1 MSNGFRP
8 WIPLLTFAL
17 LAAPL
22 ARAADDLRISG
33 PFTHDNLSVFLIHST
48 SPDAAKGKL
57 LTLHEAMDAK
67 KVVVYETGAVNELS
81 IENQSAQD
89 VYIQSGDIVKGGR
102 QDRVLTTDLI
112 LPAHSGKLPI
122 SSFCVEQGRW
132 TRRGNE
138 SAEQFGT
145 SDKVVAFKQLKMAVH
160 EPNAQVQVWN
170 EVANARQSLA
180 ETVAVSGAASGGAV
194 GGVSGGVAA
203 GEGRAPIVMVAP
215 SPARPRST
223 SMQMAL
229 ESRPVVDATAAY
241 IKDLAKIVDGQND
254 VVGFVYAIN
263 GAVNSGDVYASN
275 DLFRRMWPML
285 LESSATEAL
294 AERAQAA
301 KTAIPDLATVKSVL
315 ADADRGK
322 ESSQQ
327 TNGRLSI
334 TRKESPKTLLFET
347 RDPHQGGNWIHRSYV
362 VK

>member
-8 WIPLLTFAL
+8 WISLLAFAL

-22 ARAADDLRISG
+22 APAADDLRISG
-33 PFTHDNLSVFLIHST
+33 PFTHDNLSVFLIHGAR
-48 SPDAAKGKL
+48 PDAAKGKL

-67 KVVVYETGAVNELS
+67 KVVVYETGTVNALS
-81 IENQSAQD
+81 IENQSSQD

-112 LPAHSGKLPI
+112 LPAHSGKLAI

-138 SAEQFGT
+138 PADQFGT
-145 SDKVVAFKQLKMAVH
+145 SDKVLAFRQLKMAVH
-160 EPNAQVQVWN
+160 EPNAQMQVWN

-180 ETVAVSGAASGGAV
+180 ETVTVTGAV
-194 GGVSGGVAA
+194 AA
-203 GEGRAPIVMVAP
+203 TP
-215 SPARPRST
+215 PAMPRST

-229 ESRPVVDATAAY
+229 ESKPVVDATAAY
-241 IKDLAKIVDGQND
+241 IKDLAKIVDSQND

-294 AERAQAA
+294 AGRAKAA
-301 KTAIPDLATVKSVL
+301 KTAIPDLATVKSFL
-315 ADADRGK
+315 ADADGGR
-322 ESSQQ
+322 ESSKQ

-334 TRKESPKTLLFET
+334 ARKESPRTLLFET
-347 RDPHQGGNWIHRSYV
+347 RDPNQAGGWIHKSYV

>member
-8 WIPLLTFAL
+8 WISPLTFAL

-22 ARAADDLRISG
+22 AVAADDLRVSG
-33 PFTHDNLSVFLIHST
+33 PFTHDNLSVFLIQGT
-48 SPDAAKGKL
+48 RPDAAKGKL

-67 KVVVYETGAVNELS
+67 KVVVYETGTVNELS
-81 IENQSAQD
+81 IQNQSSQD

-138 SAEQFGT
+138 PAEQFGT

-170 EVANARQSLA
+170 EVANARQQLA
-180 ETVAVSGAASGGAV
+180 ETVTVTGAAGGIAI
-194 GGVSGGVAA
+194 
-203 GEGRAPIVMVAP
+203 APN
-215 SPARPRST
+215 SPAMARST

-229 ESRPVVDATAAY
+229 ESKPVVDATAAY
-241 IKDLAKIVDGQND
+241 IEDLAKIVAGRND

-263 GAVNSGDVYASN
+263 GALNSGDVYASN

-285 LESSATEAL
+285 LQSSATKPWPS
-294 AERAQAA
+294 AA
-301 KTAIPDLATVKSVL
+301 KLQKPLRPTWAP
-315 ADADRGK
+315 
-322 ESSQQ
+322 
-327 TNGRLSI
+327 
-334 TRKESPKTLLFET
+334 
-347 RDPHQGGNWIHRSYV
+347 
-362 VK
+362 

>member
-8 WIPLLTFAL
+8 WISLLSFAL

-22 ARAADDLRISG
+22 AAAADDLRISG
-33 PFTHDNLSVFLIHST
+33 PFTHDNLSVSLIHST
-48 SPDAAKGKL
+48 RPDAGKGKL

-67 KVVVYETGAVNELS
+67 KVVVYETGTVNELS
-81 IENQSAQD
+81 VENQSSQD

-138 SAEQFGT
+138 PAEQFAV
-145 SDKVVAFKQLKMAVH
+145 SDRVVAFKPLKMAVH
-160 EPNAQVQVWN
+160 EQNAQMQVWN

-180 ETVAVSGAASGGAV
+180 ESVTVTGAAGA
-194 GGVSGGVAA
+194 AM
-203 GEGRAPIVMVAP
+203 APNPPTMA
-215 SPARPRST
+215 RST

-229 ESRPVVDATAAY
+229 ESQPVVDATAAY

-254 VVGFVYAIN
+254 VVGFIYAID
-263 GAVNSGDVYASN
+263 GQINSGDVYASN

-285 LESSATEAL
+285 LQSSATEAL
-294 AERAQAA
+294 AARTKAA
-301 KTAIPDLATVKSVL
+301 KTTPPDMASVKSLL

-322 ESSQQ
+322 ESSKQ

-347 RDPHQGGNWIHRSYV
+347 SDPNRPGDWIHKSYV

>member
-1 MSNGFRP
+1 MSNRFRP
-8 WIPLLTFAL
+8 WISPLTFAL

-22 ARAADDLRISG
+22 AVAADDLRISG
-33 PFTHDNLSVFLIHST
+33 PFTHDNLSVFLIHGGRT
-48 SPDAAKGKL
+48 DAAKGKL

-67 KVVVYETGAVNELS
+67 KVVVYETGTVNELS
-81 IENQSAQD
+81 IENQSSQD

-138 SAEQFGT
+138 SADQFGA

-160 EPNAQVQVWN
+160 QPDAQVQVWN

-180 ETVAVSGAASGGAV
+180 ETVTVTGAA
-194 GGVSGGVAA
+194 GGVA
-203 GEGRAPIVMVAP
+203 VAATP
-215 SPARPRST
+215 PAMPRST

-229 ESRPVVDATAAY
+229 ESKPVADAAAAY

-263 GAVNSGDVYASN
+263 GALNSGDVYASN

-294 AERAQAA
+294 ADRAKAA

-315 ADADRGK
+315 ADADRGR
-322 ESSQQ
+322 ESSKQ

-334 TRKESPKTLLFET
+334 VRKESPKTLLFET
-347 RDPHQGGNWIHRSYV
+347 RDPNQPGDWIHKSYV

>member
-1 MSNGFRP
+1 MSNRFRP
-8 WIPLLTFAL
+8 WIPLLSFAL

-48 SPDAAKGKL
+48 RPDAAKGKL
-57 LTLHEAMDAK
+57 LTLHDAMDAK
-67 KVVVYETGAVNELS
+67 KVVVYETGTVNELS
-81 IENQSAQD
+81 IENQSSQD

-132 TRRGNE
+132 TRRDDEPAGV
-138 SAEQFGT
+138 FGT

-180 ETVAVSGAASGGAV
+180 ETVAGVAGGA
-194 GGVSGGVAA
+194 GGAMSAT
-203 GEGRAPIVMVAP
+203 P
-215 SPARPRST
+215 PAMPRST

-229 ESRPVVDATAAY
+229 ESKPVVDATAAY

-254 VVGFVYAIN
+254 VVGFIYAIN
-263 GAVNSGDVYASN
+263 GALNSGDVYASG

-285 LESSATEAL
+285 LQASATKPPPG
-294 AERAQAA
+294 RAKAA
-301 KTAIPDLATVKSVL
+301 SAAIPDVATVKSIL

-322 ESSQQ
+322 ESSKQ
-327 TNGRLSI
+327 TNGRLTI
-334 TRKESPKTLLFET
+334 ARKESPKALLFET
-347 RDPHQGGNWIHRSYV
+347 RDPHQPGDWIHKSYV

>member
-1 MSNGFRP
+1 MDMLNQFRP
-8 WIPLLTFAL
+8 CSSLLSLAL

-22 ARAADDLRISG
+22 AVAADNLRISG
-33 PFTHDNLSVFLIHST
+33 PFTHDNLSIFLIHGT
-48 SPDAAKGKL
+48 RPDAAAGKL
-57 LTLHEAMDAK
+57 LTLHEAMDTK
-67 KVVVYETGAVNELS
+67 KVMVYETGTVNELS
-81 IENQSAQD
+81 IENRSSQD

-122 SSFCVEQGRW
+122 ASFCVEQGRW

-138 SAEQFGT
+138 PAEQFGS
-145 SDKVVAFKQLKMAVH
+145 SDKVVAFKSLKMAVH

-180 ETVAVSGAASGGAV
+180 ETVTVTGAA
-194 GGVSGGVAA
+194 AA
-203 GEGRAPIVMVAP
+203 PPPM
-215 SPARPRST
+215 PRST

-229 ESRPVVDATAAY
+229 ESKPVVDATAAY
-241 IKDLAKIVDGQND
+241 IKDLAKIIDGQND
-254 VVGFVYAIN
+254 VVGFVYAVN
-263 GAVNSGDVYASN
+263 GEINSGDVYASN

-285 LESSATEAL
+285 LQSSATEAL
-294 AERAQAA
+294 AERT
-301 KTAIPDLATVKSVL
+301 KTAGAAMPDLATVKSLL

-322 ESSQQ
+322 ESSKQ

-334 TRKESPKTLLFET
+334 TRRESPKTLLFET
-347 RDPHQGGNWIHRSYV
+347 RDPNQPGDWIHKSYV

>member
-1 MSNGFRP
+1 MSNKFRP
-8 WIPLLTFAL
+8 WISPLAFAL

-22 ARAADDLRISG
+22 APADDLRISG
-33 PFTHDNLSVFLIHST
+33 PFTHDNLSVFLIHGAR
-48 SPDAAKGKL
+48 PDAASGKL
-57 LTLHEAMDAK
+57 LTLPEAMDAK
-67 KVVVYETGAVNELS
+67 KVVVYETGTVNQLS
-81 IENQSAQD
+81 IENQSSQD

-102 QDRVLTTDLI
+102 QDRVLTTDFI

-132 TRRGNE
+132 TRRGGE

-180 ETVAVSGAASGGAV
+180 ETVTVTGSASGATAPNP
-194 GGVSGGVAA
+194 
-203 GEGRAPIVMVAP
+203 RAL
-215 SPARPRST
+215 PRST

-229 ESRPVVDATAAY
+229 ESKPVVDATGAY

-263 GAVNSGDVYASN
+263 GAVNSGDVYASG

-294 AERAQAA
+294 AERAKAA
-301 KTAIPDLATVKSVL
+301 NAAPPGLASVQSLL

-322 ESSQQ
+322 ESSKQA
-327 TNGRLSI
+327 NGRLSV
-334 TRKESPKTLLFET
+334 TRRESPKALLFET
-347 RDPHQGGNWIHRSYV
+347 RDANQAGGWIHKSYV

>member
-8 WIPLLTFAL
+8 CFSLLTFAL

-22 ARAADDLRISG
+22 ARAAGDLSISG
-33 PFTHDNLSVFLIHST
+33 PFTHDNLSVFLIRGAR
-48 SPDAAKGKL
+48 PDAAKGKL

-67 KVVVYETGAVNELS
+67 KVVVYETGTVNQLS

-132 TRRGNE
+132 TRRGE
-138 SAEQFGT
+138 EPAGQFGA
-145 SDKVVAFKQLKMAVH
+145 SDKVVAFKDLKMAVH

-180 ETVAVSGAASGGAV
+180 ETIRTIGGAA
-194 GGVSGGVAA
+194 AA
-203 GEGRAPIVMVAP
+203 TP
-215 SPARPRST
+215 PAMPRST

-229 ESRPVVDATAAY
+229 ESKPVVDGAAAY
-241 IKDLAKIVDGQND
+241 IKDLAKIVDGQAD

-263 GAVNSGDVYASN
+263 GALNSGDVYASG

-285 LESSATEAL
+285 LQSSATEAL
-294 AERAQAA
+294 AARAKAA
-301 KTAIPDLATVKSVL
+301 GTAVPARATVRSLL

-322 ESSQQ
+322 ESSKQ
-327 TNGRLSI
+327 TNGRLTI
-334 TRKESPKTLLFET
+334 TRKESPKALLFET
-347 RDPHQGGNWIHRSYV
+347 RAPDQPGDWIHKSYI

>member
-8 WIPLLTFAL
+8 WISLLSFAL
-17 LAAPL
+17 VAAPL
-22 ARAADDLRISG
+22 AVAADDLRISG
-33 PFTHDNLSVFLIHST
+33 PFTHDNLSVFLIHS
-48 SPDAAKGKL
+48 SRPDAAKGKL

-67 KVVVYETGAVNELS
+67 KVVVYETGTVNELS
-81 IENQSAQD
+81 IENQSSQD

-180 ETVAVSGAASGGAV
+180 QTV
-194 GGVSGGVAA
+194 VAA
-203 GEGRAPIVMVAP
+203 GATSAPDP
-215 SPARPRST
+215 PAMPRST

-229 ESRPVVDATAAY
+229 ESKPVVDATAAY
-241 IKDLAKIVDGQND
+241 IKDLAKIVEGQSD

-263 GAVNSGDVYASN
+263 GALNSGDVYASG

-285 LESSATEAL
+285 LQSSSTEAL
-294 AERAQAA
+294 AERAKTAR
-301 KTAIPDLATVKSVL
+301 TAIPDVATVKSVL
-315 ADADRGK
+315 ADADRAR
-322 ESSQQ
+322 ESSKQ

-334 TRKESPKTLLFET
+334 ARKESPKALLFET
-347 RDPHQGGNWIHRSYV
+347 RDPNQPGDWIHKSYV

>member
-1 MSNGFRP
+1 MSNMSNGFRP
-8 WIPLLTFAL
+8 CISLLTFAL

-22 ARAADDLRISG
+22 GVAADDLRISG
-33 PFTHDNLSVFLIHST
+33 PFTHDNLSVFLIHGT
-48 SPDAAKGKL
+48 RPDAAKGKL

-67 KVVVYETGAVNELS
+67 KVVVYETGTVNELS
-81 IENQSAQD
+81 IENQSSQD

-160 EPNAQVQVWN
+160 DPNAQVQVWN

-180 ETVAVSGAASGGAV
+180 ETVTVTGAAGGAM
-194 GGVSGGVAA
+194 
-203 GEGRAPIVMVAP
+203 APNP
-215 SPARPRST
+215 PAMPRST

-229 ESRPVVDATAAY
+229 ESKPVVDATAAY
-241 IKDLAKIVDGQND
+241 IKDLAKIIDGQND

-263 GAVNSGDVYASN
+263 GALNSGDVYASN

-285 LESSATEAL
+285 LQSSSTEAL
-294 AERAQAA
+294 AERAKTAR
-301 KTAIPDLATVKSVL
+301 TAIPDVATVKSVL
-315 ADADRGK
+315 ADADRAR
-322 ESSQQ
+322 ESSKQ

-334 TRKESPKTLLFET
+334 TRKESPKALLFET
-347 RDPHQGGNWIHRSYV
+347 ADPNQAGDWIHKSYL

>member
-1 MSNGFRP
+1 MSNMSNGFRP
-8 WIPLLTFAL
+8 CISLLTFAL

-22 ARAADDLRISG
+22 GVAADDLRISG
-33 PFTHDNLSVFLIHST
+33 PFTHDNLSVFLIHGT
-48 SPDAAKGKL
+48 RPDAAKGKL

-67 KVVVYETGAVNELS
+67 KVVVYETGTVNELS
-81 IENQSAQD
+81 IENQSSQD

-138 SAEQFGT
+138 PAEQFGT
-145 SDKVVAFKQLKMAVH
+145 SDKVVAFKQLKIAVH
-160 EPNAQVQVWN
+160 NPNAQVQVWN

-180 ETVAVSGAASGGAV
+180 ETVTVTGAPSGAA
-194 GGVSGGVAA
+194 
-203 GEGRAPIVMVAP
+203 VAP
-215 SPARPRST
+215 NPSAMPRST

-229 ESRPVVDATAAY
+229 ESKPVVNATAAY
-241 IKDLAKIVDGQND
+241 VKDLAKIIDGQND

-263 GAVNSGDVYASN
+263 GALNSGDVYASN

-285 LESSATEAL
+285 LQSSSTEAL
-294 AERAQAA
+294 AARATAA
-301 KTAIPDLATVKSVL
+301 KTAPPDLATVKSIL
-315 ADADRGK
+315 ADADRAR
-322 ESSQQ
+322 ESSKQ

-334 TRKESPKTLLFET
+334 TRKESPKALLFET
-347 RDPHQGGNWIHRSYV
+347 ADPNQAGDWIHKSYL

>member
-8 WIPLLTFAL
+8 WISPLTFAL

-22 ARAADDLRISG
+22 AVAADDLRVSG
-33 PFTHDNLSVFLIHST
+33 PFTHDNLSVFLIQGT
-48 SPDAAKGKL
+48 RPDAAKGKL

-67 KVVVYETGAVNELS
+67 KVVVYETGTVNELS
-81 IENQSAQD
+81 IQNQSSQD

-122 SSFCVEQGRW
+122 SSFCVEHGRW

-160 EPNAQVQVWN
+160 EPNAQAKVWD

-180 ETVAVSGAASGGAV
+180 ATVTVTGAA
-194 GGVSGGVAA
+194 
-203 GEGRAPIVMVAP
+203 VAP
-215 SPARPRST
+215 PAMPRST

-229 ESRPVVDATAAY
+229 ESKPVVGATAAY
-241 IKDLAKIVDGQND
+241 IEDLAKIVDGRND

-263 GAVNSGDVYASN
+263 GALNSGDVYASN

-285 LESSATEAL
+285 LQSSSTEAL
-294 AERAQAA
+294 AARATAA
-301 KTAIPDLATVKSVL
+301 KTAPPDLATVKSIL
-315 ADADRGK
+315 ADADRAR
-322 ESSQQ
+322 ESSKQ

-334 TRKESPKTLLFET
+334 TRKKSPKALLFET
-347 RDPHQGGNWIHRSYV
+347 ADPNQAGDWIHKSYL

>member
-8 WIPLLTFAL
+8 WISLLSFAL
-17 LAAPL
+17 VAAPL
-22 ARAADDLRISG
+22 AVAADDLRISG
-33 PFTHDNLSVFLIHST
+33 PFTHDNLSVFLIHS
-48 SPDAAKGKL
+48 SRLDAAKGKL

-67 KVVVYETGAVNELS
+67 KVVVYETGTVNELS
-81 IENQSAQD
+81 IENQSSQD

-160 EPNAQVQVWN
+160 DPNAQVQVWN

-180 ETVAVSGAASGGAV
+180 ETVTVTGAGGAM
-194 GGVSGGVAA
+194 
-203 GEGRAPIVMVAP
+203 APNP
-215 SPARPRST
+215 PAMPRST

-229 ESRPVVDATAAY
+229 ESKPVVDATAAY

-285 LESSATEAL
+285 LQSSATEAL
-294 AERAQAA
+294 ADRAKVA

-322 ESSQQ
+322 ESSKQ

-334 TRKESPKTLLFET
+334 TRKDSPQALLFET
-347 RDPHQGGNWIHRSYV
+347 RDPNQAGDWIHKSYV

>member
-8 WIPLLTFAL
+8 WISLLSFAL
-17 LAAPL
+17 VAAPL
-22 ARAADDLRISG
+22 AVAADDLRISG
-33 PFTHDNLSVFLIHST
+33 PFTHDNLSVFLIHS
-48 SPDAAKGKL
+48 SRPDAAKGKL

-67 KVVVYETGAVNELS
+67 KVVVYETGTVNELS
-81 IENQSAQD
+81 IENQSSQD

-160 EPNAQVQVWN
+160 DPNAQVQVWN

-180 ETVAVSGAASGGAV
+180 ETVTVTGAGGAM
-194 GGVSGGVAA
+194 
-203 GEGRAPIVMVAP
+203 APNP
-215 SPARPRST
+215 PAMPRST

-229 ESRPVVDATAAY
+229 ESKPVVDATAAY

-285 LESSATEAL
+285 LQSSATEAL
-294 AERAQAA
+294 ADRAKVA

-322 ESSQQ
+322 ESSKQ

-334 TRKESPKTLLFET
+334 TRKDSPQALLFET
-347 RDPHQGGNWIHRSYV
+347 RDPNQAGDWIHKSYV